1 MAFQLAGLGT
11 ATPPFVIEQYDAASM
26 ADLVTMEGQTSSENV
41 GTLYRR
47 SGVNSR
53 HCVILESSTN
63 GVPARQSF
71 FRQASRAQ
79 PLGPSTSERM
89 QLYNSAATDI
99 AANAARLAL
108 SDAGL
113 TGADIT
119 HLVTASCTGFHA
131 PGIDLELCELLEL
144 PQEVMRTHIGFMG
157 CHAAINAIRVGNA
170 FATSDSSSRVLICNV
185 ELCSLHF
192 QYSNRSDQIVSNS
205 LFADG
210 AAALVG
216 IGGDKHGLG
225 TIVSTA
231 SFRLPRTKEL
241 MSWKVGDYGFEM
253 SLSPRVPALIRA
265 NLKPWVDKWLSKY
278 SLTIDGIPSWA
289 IHPGGPRILDA
300 CEESLQL
307 PAAALE
313 PSRYILAN
321 FGNMSSPTV
330 LFVLNE
336 IISTGQSGPCVLLAF
351 GPGLTIEAALVLLDP
366 RNKSV

>member
-1 MAFQLAGLGT
+1 MAFHIAGLGT
-11 ATPPFVIEQYDAASM
+11 ATPPFVIEQHDAAGM
-26 ADLVTMEGQTSSENV
+26 ADLVTVAGDNASANV

-63 GVPARQSF
+63 GAPARQSF
-71 FRQASRAQ
+71 FLQASHVEPR
-79 PLGPSTSERM
+79 GPSTGERM
-89 QLYNSAATDI
+89 HVYNSTAADL
-99 AANAARLAL
+99 AANAARQAL
-108 SDAGL
+108 SHARL

-131 PGIDLELCELLEL
+131 PGIDLALCDLLDL
-144 PQEVMRTHIGFMG
+144 PLDVTRTHIGFMG
-157 CHAAINAIRVGNA
+157 CHAAINALRVGDA
-170 FATSDSSSRVLICNV
+170 FGRSDPASRVLICNV

-192 QYSNRSDQIVSNS
+192 QYSNRSDHVVSNS

-216 IGGDKHGLG
+216 HGRDNRGFG
-225 TIVSTA
+225 TVLSTS
-231 SFRLPRTKEL
+231 SFRLPNTREM
-241 MSWKVGDYGFEM
+241 MSWKVGDHGFEM

-265 NLKPWVDKWLSKY
+265 NLKHRVENWLGKHG
-278 SLTIDGIPSWA
+278 LATKDVASWA

-300 CEESLQL
+300 CQDSLQL
-307 PAAALE
+307 DSRALE
-313 PSRYILAN
+313 PSRTILAN

-336 IISTGQSGPCVLLAF
+336 IIASQQHGPCVMLAF
-351 GPGLTIEAALVLLDP
+351 GPGLAIEAALIVLA
-366 RNKSV
+366 